1 MYFNSFDSALWPYLF
16 IIIAGVLPTAIWRW
30 IGVVLVGNIS
40 DDSEWLVLVRCVATA
55 LVAAVIAQLIFQP
68 TGALATFP
76 FEVRVGAALIGFA
89 AFLTLGRKLFVA
101 ILVSEV
107 VLLAGYALY

>member
-1 MYFNSFDSALWPYLF
+1 MYFNSFDSALWPYFF
-16 IIIAGVLPTAIWRW
+16 ILMAGVLPTAIWRW
-30 IGVVLVGNIS
+30 IGVVLVGNID

-76 FEVRVGAALIGFA
+76 FEIRVGAALIGFA
-89 AFLTLGRKLFVA
+89 AFLMLGRKLFVA

-107 VLLAGYALY
+107 VLLAGYALF